1 MKKLLSL
8 IAALL
13 PCFLA
18 HSQEADNLGS
28 YAEVKLVSRLDLN
41 PTYSLGEAEMGFD
54 FGNSI
59 LCTTFE
65 GAASEHFS
73 WFICNHWLN
82 EDGYKWPWQNLGR
95 SDEIN
100 WLDYCYADFSFGNWT
115 FRLGKD
121 FITTGGF
128 ECDDWDW
135 DAYYASTSPFYDGLA
150 SYQWGGKV
158 IYTLPSENHSFSLQ
172 MVSSPYG
179 EHPFS
184 SGLWSYSL
192 GWSGEYDYAAFKCSY
207 SAMQYDKGDFD
218 HIIAIGQQ
226 YYYSDWTFTWDC
238 FNNSGYY
245 DTDSEYRLAKGFSYA
260 FRLQYAPSDSFDV
273 QLRYTQMDKDKND
286 ILPRHYKLAAIAQY
300 YPLKDSQDLR
310 LHAAAGYDSLLDCFS
325 LMLGAK
331 YEFSFKL
338 W

>member
-8 IAALL
+8 IAVLL

-82 EDGYKWPWQNLGR
+82 EEGYKWPLQNLGR

-121 FITTGGF
+121 FINTGGF

-135 DAYYASTSPFYDGLA
+135 DAYYASTSSFYDGLA
-150 SYQWGGKV
+150 SYQWGGKI
-158 IYTLPSENHSFSLQ
+158 IYTLLKLLFININ
-172 MVSSPYG
+172 Y
-179 EHPFS
+179 
-184 SGLWSYSL
+184 
-192 GWSGEYDYAAFKCSY
+192 
-207 SAMQYDKGDFD
+207 
-218 HIIAIGQQ
+218 HI
-226 YYYSDWTFTWDC
+226 S
-238 FNNSGYY
+238 
-245 DTDSEYRLAKGFSYA
+245 
-260 FRLQYAPSDSFDV
+260 
-273 QLRYTQMDKDKND
+273 
-286 ILPRHYKLAAIAQY
+286 
-300 YPLKDSQDLR
+300 
-310 LHAAAGYDSLLDCFS
+310 
-325 LMLGAK
+325 
-331 YEFSFKL
+331 
-338 W
+338 